1 MHDRRPIAAA
11 RLLGSLERL
20 VYRLARRAVRGTDLA
35 PIHRLTIDVQRRALA
50 CALRSPANAKHPPF
64 DPPDGGD
71 HRGELH
77 VEGHGDGGAGGGHPR
92 AGPVTVDALRGDRQ
106 SLPVRE
112 QLAPAL
118 VTSSR
123 RRWPATERAAR
134 SGPTMSVNATA
145 IRTPS
150 GSTPRPVP
158 VRDDSFADA
167 KACPQTPNV
176 TAPDGSQSRRS
187 PPPDPWTHCGRSRP
201 ATTTF
206 RCRTVP
212 SGAPSGS

>member
-1 MHDRRPIAAA
+1 MEAASGQPVRARVHDRRPIAAA

-77 VEGHGDGGAGGGHPR
+77 VEGHGDGGGGRGHPR

-123 RRWPATERAAR
+123 RRWSRSRA
-134 SGPTMSVNATA
+134 
-145 IRTPS
+145 
-150 GSTPRPVP
+150 
-158 VRDDSFADA
+158 
-167 KACPQTPNV
+167 
-176 TAPDGSQSRRS
+176 
-187 PPPDPWTHCGRSRP
+187 GRSVGTDDVRQRDGHSDTIGLDP
-201 ATTTF
+201 TSRACQG
-206 RCRTVP
+206 RLVRRREGLSPDAERDGARRLTV
-212 SGAPSGS
+212 APVASP